1 MATSTRDRLVEAAN
15 RAFAAQGIHGASL
28 VEVTRQAGQRNRG
41 AVHYHFGGR
50 DELLAAVLEQHVEFL
65 AQREGELLVLARTRP
80 DDDVPSVVEAIV
92 RPAVELAESG
102 ESGRNYLSIVG
113 ELIEQDPAGR
123 GEDVEAMLARTGGY
137 EVYALLAERVP
148 EMDEELRTE
157 RFALMTSFVLGSV
170 ARRVRARSVEPGARE
185 SPLSTERFVANLVT
199 MAAAMIGAPLVPTD
213 L

>member
-28 VEVTRQAGQRNRG
+28 VEVTRRAGQRNRG

-80 DDDVPSVVEAIV
+80 DDDVASVVEAIV

-123 GEDVEAMLARTGGY
+123 SEDVEAMLARTGGY

-157 RFALMTSFVLGSV
+157 RFALMTSFVLGSI
-170 ARRVRARSVEPGARE
+170 ARRVRARSVERGARE

-199 MAAAMIGAPLVPTD
+199 MAAAMLGAALVPTD